1 MKHVKKRGNVY
12 YYRRAVP
19 TDLREAIGRNEFVVS
34 LKTTNELEAIV
45 IGPHQLV
52 YVEC

>member
-19 TDLREAIGRNEFVVS
+19 TDLREAIGRNEFVVRGGRGNS
-34 LKTTNELEAIV
+34 
-45 IGPHQLV
+45 GQLLR
-52 YVEC
+52 